1 MIHEK
6 KQKQFKKEIQIGG
19 VGKMLQEALLELAE
33 EAANAGDTQVSG
45 ILYTLL
51 GAMASEDIGAL
62 SMLAEVCQ
70 GFSKMMIARLQNE

>member
-19 VGKMLQEALLELAE
+19 VGEMLEEKLRELAE
-33 EAANAGDTQVSG
+33 EAKGAGDDCVAI

>member
-1 MIHEK
+1 MLEEK
-6 KQKQFKKEIQIGG
+6 
-19 VGKMLQEALLELAE
+19 LRELAE
-33 EAANAGDTQVSG
+33 EAKGAGDDCVAI

-70 GFSKMMIARLQNE
+70 GFSKLLLARLLDE